1 MTGFERLDAAFAG
14 AKVIEEGKMNRDA
27 AKGGKHRAGRKDEE
41 GREKWKES
49 RNTAASSSI

>member
-1 MTGFERLDAAFAG
+1 MTGFKRLDAAFAG